1 MNAGLPSIRCPLT
14 KAADDAI
21 SFFGDENAESV
32 VPLRDGRFKTTG
44 TAIGS
49 CRPFAASAA
58 LASRRRRA
66 SSKSSRRFLRLL
78 WGWWKSEG
86 GTGTFELNE
95 RR

>member
-21 SFFGDENAESV
+21 SLFGDENAESV

-49 CRPFAASAA
+49 CRPFATSAA
-58 LASRRRRA
+58 LASRRGGRHRKAQDVLCDFYGAGGRVRA
-66 SSKSSRRFLRLL
+66 
-78 WGWWKSEG
+78 
-86 GTGTFELNE
+86 ELVHLN
-95 RR
+95 

>member
-21 SFFGDENAESV
+21 SLFGDENAESV

-44 TAIGS
+44 TTIGS

-58 LASRRRRA
+58 LAPRRRRA
-66 SSKSSRRFLRLL
+66 SSKSSRRSLRLL

-86 GTGTFELNE
+86 GTGAFELNE